1 MKRKKTDMVKS
12 FEFALKIN
20 NHIICQRFFGIKDY
34 NNECRESYEL
44 KELMDELMNGNPA
57 STLGII
63 PEFFKYKCME
73 NSYKPY
79 DTETSTLYNK
89 NDEFTLEIYKNN
101 VNKLR
106 DKNGDFDIDDLEKTV
121 IVSGT
126 FDGNIFHQNVRYEI
140 DIRGIIPDIINTI
153 SKYLSQK
160 EYTKYYGD
168 VKLTRHNKLTPEDL
182 EKIKEY

>member
-57 STLGII
+57 SNLGMI
-63 PEFFKYKCME
+63 PEFFKYQCMD
-73 NSYKPY
+73 NSYQPY
-79 DTETSTLYNK
+79 DPEATPLYNK
-89 NDEFTLEIYKNN
+89 DDDFTLVISKNN

-106 DKNGDFDIDDLEKTV
+106 DKNGDFDMRDLQKNV

-126 FDGNIFHQNVRYEI
+126 FNGNIFHQNVRYDV
-140 DIRGIIPDIINTI
+140 DIRSIIPDIIRSI

-168 VKLTRHNKLTPEDL
+168 VKLTRHNKLNHEDL
-182 EKIKEY
+182 ERIKQY